1 MLLSILKWSRGYVT
15 ILLYGTSPERFMNLC
30 RKKNILLWNMHTCG
44 HYCICNVSVKGFKML
59 CPIARK
65 TRTRP
70 VIQKKTGMPFLMKR
84 YRNRTGFLAGMMLC
98 LFFLYYSSLFVW
110 KITVEGQYT
119 HTEEE
124 ITKFLKTQNIM
135 VGTKISEI
143 DAAFAEEEIRKQFD
157 DIGWVSVEITGTR
170 LYVHLAETNMPVES
184 EQAVLSASDLVASH
198 DGIIRSMITRRGT
211 PVVTEN
217 TEVKKGDVLV
227 SGLVEIRGDNEEI
240 LERKADIADADI
252 MLETEY
258 TYKDSFPMEYEQA
271 SYTGENKLSYGFSVF
286 GYAFFIENPLKTIDK
301 FEKYDIIMDEHAI
314 HLGKNF
320 ILPLKIIEK
329 KWREYKSV
337 SLVYTRQEAKEEAE
351 KHINRYLNTLEEKD
365 VEVLEQDLH
374 FTVKPQALKKK
385 KKTASAVS
393 MAAVYGTL
401 KVLEPQKERKKISVT
416 EVSKIE
422 DDKNEDDKN
431 ENEIKEENN

>member
-59 CPIARK
+59 RPIARK

-84 YRNRTGFLAGMMLC
+84 YRNRTGFLAGMILC
-98 LFFLYYSSLFVW
+98 LFFLYYSSFFVW

-124 ITKFLKTQNIM
+124 ITKFLKTQEIA

-143 DAAFAEEEIRKQFD
+143 NAALAEEEIRKQFD

-184 EQAVLSASDLVASH
+184 EHAQMAASDLVASH
-198 DGIIRSMITRRGT
+198 DGTIKSMITRRGT
-211 PVVTEN
+211 PIVEETI
-217 TEVKKGDVLV
+217 EVSKGDVLV
-227 SGLVEIRGDNEEI
+227 SGLVEIRGDNEEV
-240 LERKADIADADI
+240 LEVKAGAADADI

-258 TYKDSFPMEYEQA
+258 TYHDSFPMEYEQA
-271 SYTGENKLSYGFSVF
+271 DYTGKKKLAYGFSVF
-286 GYAFFIENPLKTIDK
+286 GYAFFIENPLKTIAK
-301 FEKYDIIMDEHAI
+301 FEKYDIIVDEHAV

-320 ILPLKIIEK
+320 VLPLKIIEK
-329 KWREYKSV
+329 KWREYESIPIAY
-337 SLVYTRQEAKEEAE
+337 SREEAKEEAE
-351 KHINRYLNTLEEKD
+351 KHIRRYLNTLAEKD

-374 FTVKPQALKKK
+374 FTIKPQSLGKKGKK
-385 KKTASAVS
+385 KKTASVVS
-393 MAAVYGTL
+393 MAAVSGTL
-401 KVLEPQKERKKISVT
+401 KVLEPQRERRMIDIT
-416 EVSKIE
+416 NIE
-422 DDKNEDDKN
+422 QKSDEEEKNKVLGN
-431 ENEIKEENN
+431 G